1 MEGTTATTA
10 SSIDLSTLIDAL
22 NASADVQ
29 DIVKLFVQVV
39 GICIPFV
46 LGWYFCRWLYSKFKK
61 AITGRE
67 R

>member
-1 MEGTTATTA
+1 MEGTGTTTA
-10 SSIDLSTLIDAL
+10 GSIDLSTLIDAL
-22 NASADVQ
+22 NQSADVQ

>member
-10 SSIDLSTLIDAL
+10 SSIDLSELIGAL

-29 DIVKLFVQVV
+29 DVVKMFVQVV

-61 AITGRE
+61 ALTGRE